1 MIELDH
7 VATLNK
13 TVLRVIIENQN
24 SNHKLTLYIAKYT
37 INQEARISCMGGG
50 RGENNF
56 LRIVSRVKW
65 VY

>member
-24 SNHKLTLYIAKYT
+24 SNHKLTLYIANIPLIKKP
-37 INQEARISCMGGG
+37 ESVAWVGGEG
-50 RGENNF
+50 KRTF
-56 LRIVSRVKW
+56 
-65 VY
+65 